1 MRVYLDFN
9 IYASIE
15 AGEFTIESVLEKL
28 NTQEVVNVFYSAAH
42 IYETDNITAPCEEIR
57 KVRILKRLDTIK
69 MITNNMYLFHE
80 LPSNN
85 VRLLNENPIEVYNT
99 ITKSIDVKSVFNS
112 FMNIVSNDQKIEL
125 RRMLGIDARFINNY
139 RPEDVVGHLN
149 TKISGWGI
157 SFVEMIEHG
166 ITLHPDGKSF
176 GLHNRIAGIFEL
188 LDMFGYWTD
197 KYTYKSNV
205 ARLWDFNHCYF
216 ASFCDDFISNDK
228 RTRNKAK
235 VVYNLY
241 DIATK
246 VMSSAGDE

>member
-15 AGEFTIESVLEKL
+15 AGEFTMESVSEKL

-42 IYETDNITAPCEEIR
+42 IYETDNITAPCQEIR
-57 KVRILKRLDTIK
+57 KERILKRLDTIR
-69 MITNNMYLFHE
+69 MITKNMYLFHK

-85 VRLLNENPIEVYNT
+85 VRLLNENPIGIYNT
-99 ITKSIDVKSVFNS
+99 ITESIDV
-112 FMNIVSNDQKIEL
+112 
-125 RRMLGIDARFINNY
+125 
-139 RPEDVVGHLN
+139 
-149 TKISGWGI
+149 
-157 SFVEMIEHG
+157 

-176 GLHNRIAGIFEL
+176 GLHNRIVGIFEL
-188 LDMFGYWTD
+188 LDMFGYRTD
-197 KYTYKSNV
+197 QYTYKSNV
-205 ARLWDFNHCYF
+205 ARLWDSNHCYF

-235 VVYNLY
+235 VVYNLW